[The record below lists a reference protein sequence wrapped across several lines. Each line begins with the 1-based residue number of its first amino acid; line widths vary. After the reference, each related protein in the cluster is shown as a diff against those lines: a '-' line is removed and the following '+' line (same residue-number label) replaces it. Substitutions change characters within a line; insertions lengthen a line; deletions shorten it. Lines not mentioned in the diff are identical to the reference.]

1 MMDNFKRIFVV
12 GSLPAYHYRT
22 GAEIS
27 APLWVKILY
36 IDGRLSIT
44 GVHGPLRNGEAHGDC
59 GQVTERLAEL
69 LKFPDL
75 ICVEGGTET
84 VRRLLDYWEEWHLN
98 SMRAH
103 CDHQI
108 AVHNWDVKE
117 RVQLWRWQLE
127 GPPCA
132 GRERS
137 KTRRRLACYRV
148 RRLPTLHRSWS
159 FCANLLR
166 FGHTTNSHPATATS
180 WTRPPRSLSA
190 AFGQW
195 KSWARGSTSP
205 WSTATPKASSPNPA
219 QPAGISGAV
228 LGSTRTCRRRCCN
241 SSLRCLTTRKTTPGK
256 IDLQITLQV
265 HNHSNIEVQHD
276 ALDQLQRPYPSP

>member
-44 GVHGPLRNGEAHGDC
+44 GYHGPLRNGEAHGDC

-69 LKFPDL
+69 LKFPDQ
-75 ICVEGGTET
+75 IRVEGGAET
-84 VRRLLDYWEEWHLN
+84 VRRLLEIWQEWHLN

-127 GPPCA
+127 SPVLSWQRKTKDAAQARLLA
-132 GRERS
+132 GE
-137 KTRRRLACYRV
+137 TVAYTAEELEQ
-148 RRLPTLHRSWS
+148 
-159 FCANLLR
+159 LR
-166 FGHTTNSHPATATS
+166 KPFSV
-180 WTRPPRSLSA
+180 WTHDEQSPGDGYKLD
-190 AFGQW
+190 
-195 KSWARGSTSP
+195 STSEV
-205 WSTATPKASSPNPA
+205 S
-219 QPAGISGAV
+219 V
-228 LGSTRTCRRRCCN
+228 
-241 SSLRCLTTRKTTPGK
+241 SSLWPMEELGK
-256 IDLQITLQV
+256 GYQFTMEHCHPKGILGKPCPTCGHKWGSAWLHKDVPEEVLQFLA
-265 HNHSNIEVQHD
+265 SMPHD
-276 ALDQLQRPYPSP
+276 PENFPWKD

>member
-12 GSLPAYHYRT
+12 GSLPAHHYRT

-84 VRRLLDYWEEWHLN
+84 VRRLLYYWEEWHLN

-127 GPPCA
+127 SPILCWQ
-132 GRERS
+132 R
-137 KTRRRLACYRV
+137 KTKEAAEARLLSGETVAYSAQE
-148 RRLPTLHRSWS
+148 LE
-159 FCANLLR
+159 LLR
-166 FGHTTNSHPATATS
+166 KPFTVWTHDEQSPGDGYKLDSTTEVSVTSLWPMEELGKGCNFTMEHCHPKGILAKPCPTCGHKWGSAWLHKDVPEEVLQFLTS
-180 WTRPPRSLSA
+180 MPHDPENYP
-190 AFGQW
+190 W
-195 KSWARGSTSP
+195 K
-205 WSTATPKASSPNPA
+205 N
-219 QPAGISGAV
+219 
-228 LGSTRTCRRRCCN
+228 
-241 SSLRCLTTRKTTPGK
+241 
-256 IDLQITLQV
+256 
-265 HNHSNIEVQHD
+265 
-276 ALDQLQRPYPSP
+276 